1 MRDVPEA
8 AEPGSKHAA
17 EASPPPPVS
26 PLPELRSLPDG
37 PAPHAG
43 QGAPHTLATPRMPPP
58 ARRWARRLE
67 PALSDATVEKNNSP
81 DAGAAQTHPHRALP
95 GQRREGL
102 PPPRHAPPSSS
113 GRQSSP
119 GGVASSVGGA
129 GERGQ
134 ARGRGSPD
142 CALAPTRAPRSS
154 SPQSVTLR
162 FPWLKGTGTSL
173 QAQDIPRGML

>member
-17 EASPPPPVS
+17 EASPPPPVP

-58 ARRWARRLE
+58 ARRWARRPE

-119 GGVASSVGGA
+119 GAWPRLWAGPESGARRGGGA
-129 GERGQ
+129 LLT
-134 ARGRGSPD
+134 ARSHLRVLRVLP
-142 CALAPTRAPRSS
+142 PRSP
-154 SPQSVTLR
+154 SPCGSH
-162 FPWLKGTGTSL
+162 G
-173 QAQDIPRGML
+173 